1 MLLQVLLFWSP
12 RGRFSGRSQEFLVL
26 GQEPKPM
33 ACLAEGCALTRPC
46 RAGAHGGA
54 GGAGQRAGRAGQLPA
69 SSAACSRQ
77 RGAEGPGCA
86 PPLVRL
92 PAFFY
97 LVRDSCSIALTMP
110 LQPVR
115 GFLVF
120 VRAVCVRSF
129 EMALQKMYPIRISSF
144 FLLAFKALWR
154 LFSPYNSAPGT
165 ACEQVFICRLVSF
178 ASPAFN
184 LCFLPHDLL
193 FCLAAL
199 GHHLTSVA
207 SHLCCTSACKW
218 TPVLSPFSCCAQAGE
233 LLLLPA

>member
-1 MLLQVLLFWSP
+1 MRS
-12 RGRFSGRSQEFLVL
+12 RGTRRS
-26 GQEPKPM
+26 
-33 ACLAEGCALTRPC
+33 
-46 RAGAHGGA
+46 
-54 GGAGQRAGRAGQLPA
+54 RAGRAGQLPA

-77 RGAEGPGCA
+77 CGAEGPGCA

-110 LQPVR
+110 LQHVR

-129 EMALQKMYPIRISSF
+129 EMALPKMYPIRISSF

-207 SHLCCTSACKW
+207 IQ
-218 TPVLSPFSCCAQAGE
+218 VLVSECLFRVHFLVVRRLVNSCCCQLRAPQGVRSILCPSYGWE
-233 LLLLPA
+233 WSGRNMKIWSRF

>member
-1 MLLQVLLFWSP
+1 MQAGLGSCQPARQLAAGNVGL
-12 RGRFSGRSQEFLVL
+12 RGRAV
-26 GQEPKPM
+26 
-33 ACLAEGCALTRPC
+33 
-46 RAGAHGGA
+46 
-54 GGAGQRAGRAGQLPA
+54 
-69 SSAACSRQ
+69 
-77 RGAEGPGCA
+77 
-86 PPLVRL
+86 PPHWSVYQH
-92 PAFFY
+92 FFY

-207 SHLCCTSACKW
+207 SHLCCTSACK
-218 TPVLSPFSCCAQAGE
+218 
-233 LLLLPA
+233 